1 MGQIIISICREYASA
16 GHIIGHKL
24 AEKMGISFYDSNLL
38 DEMAAAD
45 ADNKLNIDR
54 MQKFDEQPKPFFA
67 RTVRGMKGS
76 PEENVAQIQFDF
88 LRYKAESG
96 ESFVIVGRCAEEALS
111 GFPCLI
117 KIFVLADEE
126 DKLKRIC
133 DEEGVSE
140 DEARFIM
147 LKNDRTRRAY
157 HNSFCSTKWG
167 EPHGYDLCVNSSKLG
182 IDKTTD
188 LIENYIKMK
197 MG

>member
-16 GHIIGHKL
+16 GHIIGQKL
-24 AEKMGISFYDSNLL
+24 AERMGISFYDSNLL

-126 DKLKRIC
+126 GYEDDGDYEDTAYATKR
-133 DEEGVSE
+133 
-140 DEARFIM
+140 A
-147 LKNDRTRRAY
+147 LARTRRDLL
-157 HNSFCSTKWG
+157 CS
-167 EPHGYDLCVNSSKLG
+167 
-182 IDKTTD
+182 KTTAPAERITIHSAR
-188 LIENYIKMK
+188 LSGASLTAMTCASIRQSSA
-197 MG
+197 